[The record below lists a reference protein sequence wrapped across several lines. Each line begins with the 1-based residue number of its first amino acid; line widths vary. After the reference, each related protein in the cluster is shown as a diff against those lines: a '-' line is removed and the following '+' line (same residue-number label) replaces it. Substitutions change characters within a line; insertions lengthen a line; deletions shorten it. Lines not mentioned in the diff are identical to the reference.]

1 LREPFCKKVLSNS
14 LQKLSVLP
22 ENTPIKRGY
31 SQELEV
37 FEGGMGETFY
47 RKFPPKK
54 LRLDRAGR
62 GGDTFIWEIRRGEK
76 CEPRK
81 ARLHTC

>member
-1 LREPFCKKVLSNS
+1 LREPFCKRVLSNS

-37 FEGGMGETFY
+37 FEGSMGETFY
-47 RKFPPKK
+47 RKFPP
-54 LRLDRAGR
+54 
-62 GGDTFIWEIRRGEK
+62 
-76 CEPRK
+76 
-81 ARLHTC
+81 